1 MQNVISHSGRY
12 FHVREDYLEICDR
25 NVCAAQILDLLEY
38 WTSCRFVEISRIEK
52 YNAGVEAS
60 YKKAVPDIWLR
71 ESLSNFVDGLLGSF
85 GEKSVR
91 AALKLLKTKGYITE
105 RSSNFLSRLKEFKL
119 NIGRIQ
125 ETLDKW
131 RQASVINKTA
141 EKPLCNDAD
150 ESERQKSRY
159 DTAELPDNNGK
170 NATTLYITK
179 NQKTNSL
186 FSNAQ
191 DESDSTVTS
200 TSHKVVESVPNNAS
214 NSVKEEFFIE
224 KQNSLL
230 ESNVAPSGFASLPH
244 NASRLKSQS
253 SPRGYSPVADFAA
266 EPPTTLAPET
276 VHVHAV
282 LRSKVSPSE
291 KTRQLDSPPG
301 ETEIFEAE
309 VVEESSGLVRSAGEN
324 KTSPEVA
331 RIIQAYENSGVI
343 PSPIELKQWANEVIG
358 DTVSHYRKSGRI
370 LYTAPNDVDYGFITY
385 LAKRLKNQE
394 NTAGASAW
402 IRAMEKDPGRWQ
414 ELSECVTQWRKEQ
427 FLRSEEGKVAKRVY
441 NKASGSILSDYED
454 LGIFD

>member
-38 WTSCRFVEISRIEK
+38 WTGCRFAEISRIEK
-52 YNAGVEAS
+52 YNASVEAL
-60 YKKAVPDIWLR
+60 YKAAVPDIWLR
-71 ESLSNFVDGLLGSF
+71 ESASNFIDGLLGSF
-85 GEKSVR
+85 GEKSIR

-105 RSSNFLSRLKEFKL
+105 RSCNFLSRLKEFRL

-141 EKPLCNDAD
+141 EKPLCKDAD

-159 DTAELPDNNGK
+159 KTAELPDNNGE
-170 NATTLYITK
+170 NATALYITN

-186 FSNAQ
+186 FSNIQ
-191 DESDSTVTS
+191 DESASGATLTS
-200 TSHKVVESVPNNAS
+200 CEVVESVPNNTS
-214 NSVKEEFFIE
+214 NSDQEESFTE
-224 KQNSLL
+224 QKNSSL
-230 ESNVAPSGFASLPH
+230 ESNVP
-244 NASRLKSQS
+244 
-253 SPRGYSPVADFAA
+253 
-266 EPPTTLAPET
+266 
-276 VHVHAV
+276 
-282 LRSKVSPSE
+282 SPS
-291 KTRQLDSPPG
+291 

-309 VVEESSGLVRSAGEN
+309 VVEESSGLVKSGGEK

-331 RIIQAYENSGVI
+331 RIIEAYENSGVI

-358 DTVSHYRKSGRI
+358 DTVSYYRKSGRI

-427 FLRSEEGKVAKRVY
+427 FLSSEEGKVAKRVY
-441 NKASGSILSDYED
+441 NKAAGSILSDYED